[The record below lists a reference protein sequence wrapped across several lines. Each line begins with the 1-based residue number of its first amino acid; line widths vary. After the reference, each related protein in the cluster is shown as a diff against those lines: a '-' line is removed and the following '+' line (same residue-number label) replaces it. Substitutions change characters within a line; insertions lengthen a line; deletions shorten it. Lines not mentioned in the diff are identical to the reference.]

1 MGSTGPWG
9 SVRGTIAVAVTV
21 SLSLS
26 CGVLRSLVAM
36 AEPVAAEA
44 TFDEVIL
51 PLLETRCVA
60 CHSLD
65 HEVSGGL
72 RLDLRDGWARGGDS
86 GPAIVPGQPDR
97 SLLVRAIRWEPGVPQ
112 MPPDGRLAPG
122 EIAAV
127 ETWVREG
134 AHDPRGGSVGPRP
147 RPLPGTTKGMT
158 VEEGREWWS
167 IRPLAVPV
175 PPEVSDPLWN
185 RDPIDRFIR
194 ARLDAAGLRPHPE
207 AEAEVLARRITEDL
221 TGLPPT
227 PEATDAFVAAHAR
240 DADAAV
246 ADLVDRLL
254 AEPAFGERFGR
265 HWLDLARFA
274 ESSGGGRTLLFKDAW
289 RYRDWVIAAVNDDMP
304 FERFVAAQL
313 AGDLIVAGAD
323 GAHDPDSVTGALVAS
338 GFLVLGPTNY
348 EEQDKAQLRFDI
360 IDEQLETIGRTFL
373 GLSIGCS
380 RCHDHPFDP
389 LSQSDYHALAG
400 ILSSTKTLFNE
411 TDNVARW
418 ITRPLPEAPPIAA
431 RRAEIDARL
440 GTLQGERKALTKVV
454 AGFAAGRD
462 PPPPPVRLADIET
475 EIGRLGSELPPRPTA
490 MVVEDRPDP
499 ADTAIRIRGIE
510 KNRGPVVP
518 RGLPAVFAAE
528 RVVGEDGSG
537 RKELAAWIGRASSA
551 LPRRVIVNRVWG
563 WLLGRGLVPSVDNFG
578 VTGEPP
584 SHPELLDWLAGRFA
598 EHGSRLKPLVREIV
612 LSRTYRQASAVPPA
626 TDPDNRLWSG
636 ALRRRLDAEQIRDGL
651 LSASGRL
658 DRTVGGPSIVGGGE
672 IDAND
677 TAAQTIEYGYVF
689 DDVRRSVYTPA
700 FRNRRPE
707 LFEVFDFAD
716 INTSS
721 GARQT
726 STVASQ
732 ALFIANDPFVVESCR
747 LIAGRLATRADTDAA
762 RIDLAFRLLLG
773 RRPVA
778 GEREAAMVFL
788 ARTAGAADGWA
799 VLCQSIVSSPDF
811 RFVD

>member
-1 MGSTGPWG
+1 MGSKGPVG
-9 SVRGTIAVAVTV
+9 SVKRTIAVAVAV
-21 SLSLS
+21 SLWLP
-26 CGVLRSLVAM
+26 CEVLRPRVVTAD
-36 AEPVAAEA
+36 PVAVEVP
-44 TFDEVIL
+44 FDQVIL

-86 GPAIVPGQPDR
+86 GPAIVPGEPDR
-97 SLLVRAIRWEPGVPQ
+97 SLLVRAIRWEPGLPQ
-112 MPPDGRLAPG
+112 MPPDGRLAPE
-122 EIAAV
+122 EIAAI
-127 ETWVREG
+127 ETWVKGG
-134 AHDPRGGSVGPRP
+134 AHDPREGSIGPRP
-147 RPLPGTTKGMT
+147 RPLPGTTTGMT
-158 VEEGREWWS
+158 LEEGRQWWS
-167 IRPLAVPV
+167 IRPLAVPL
-175 PPEVSDPLWN
+175 PPEVSDPVWN

-194 ARLDAAGLRPHPE
+194 ARLDAAGLPPHPE
-207 AEAEVLARRITEDL
+207 AEAEILARRITEDL

-246 ADLVDRLL
+246 AELVDRLL

-313 AGDLIVAGAD
+313 AGDLLPSGPD
-323 GAHDPDSVTGALVAS
+323 DAHDPDGAPGLTVAS

-373 GLSIGCS
+373 GLSIGCA

-389 LSQSDYHALAG
+389 LTQSDYHALAG
-400 ILSSTKTLFNE
+400 ILSSTKTLLNE

-418 ITRPLPEAPPIAA
+418 ITRPLPEPPPIAA
-431 RRAEIDARL
+431 RRVEIEARL
-440 GTLQGERKALTKVV
+440 GALRGERKALTKAV
-454 AGFAAGRD
+454 AGLAADRD
-462 PPPPPVRLADIET
+462 PPAPSVRLADIET
-475 EIGRLGSELPPRPTA
+475 EIARLERELPPRPTA
-490 MVVEDRPDP
+490 MVVEDRSDP
-499 ADTAIRIRGIE
+499 ADTSIRIRGIE
-510 KNRGPVVP
+510 KHRGPVVP
-518 RGLPAVFAAE
+518 RGLPAVFADE
-528 RVVGEDGSG
+528 RTIVADGSG
-537 RKELAAWIGRASSA
+537 RRELAAWIGQASSA

-563 WLLGRGLVPSVDNFG
+563 WLLGRGIVPSVDNFG
-578 VTGEPP
+578 ASGEPP

-626 TDPDNRLWSG
+626 ADPDNRLWSG
-636 ALRRRLDAEQIRDGL
+636 TLRRRLDAEQIRDGL

-658 DRTVGGPSIVGGGE
+658 DRTVGGPSIAGGGE

-677 TAAQTIEYGYVF
+677 TGAQTIEYGYVF

-716 INTSS
+716 INTAS

-732 ALFIANDPFVVESCR
+732 AWFIANDPFVVDSCR
-747 LIAGRLATRADTDAA
+747 MIADRLVARADTDAA
-762 RIDLAFRLLLG
+762 RVEWAFRLLLG
-773 RRPVA
+773 RRPLA
-778 GEREAAMVFL
+778 GEREAAMAFL
-788 ARTAGAADGWA
+788 DRTVGAEDAWA

>member
-1 MGSTGPWG
+1 MGSTGPVG
-9 SVRGTIAVAVTV
+9 SEKGTIAAAVAIG
-21 SLSLS
+21 LWLS
-26 CGVLRSLVAM
+26 CGAPHPHVAT
-36 AEPVAAEA
+36 ADPIPVEAA
-44 TFDEVIL
+44 FDQVIL
-51 PLLETRCVA
+51 PLLETRCLA

-65 HEVSGGL
+65 HEISGGL
-72 RLDLRDGWARGGDS
+72 RLDLRDGWERGGDS
-86 GPAIVPGQPDR
+86 GQAIVPGEPDR
-97 SLLVRAIRWEPGVPQ
+97 SLLVRAIRWEPGLPQ
-112 MPPDGRLAPG
+112 MPPDGRLAPE
-122 EIAAV
+122 EIAAI
-127 ETWVREG
+127 ETWVKTG
-134 AHDPRGGSVGPRP
+134 AHDPRGGAIEPRP

-158 VEEGREWWS
+158 IEQGRQWWS
-167 IRPLAVPV
+167 IRPIAVPV
-175 PPEVSDPLWN
+175 PPEVSDPVWN

-194 ARLDAAGLRPHPE
+194 ARLDAAGLRPKPE
-207 AEAEVLARRITEDL
+207 ADAEVLARRIAEDL

-246 ADLVDRLL
+246 AELVDRLL

-289 RYRDWVIAAVNDDMP
+289 RYRDWVIAAVNGDMP

-313 AGDLIVAGAD
+313 AGDLLATGAD
-323 GAHDPDSVTGALVAS
+323 GTDDPDGVTGPLVAS
-338 GFLVLGPTNY
+338 GFLALGPTNY

-360 IDEQLETIGRTFL
+360 IDEQLETIGRAFL
-373 GLSIGCS
+373 GLSIGCA

-389 LSQSDYHALAG
+389 LTQSDYHALAG

-418 ITRPLPEAPPIAA
+418 ITRPLPEPPPLAA
-431 RRAEIDARL
+431 RRAEIDVRL
-440 GTLQGERKALTKVV
+440 GTLQEERKALTKVV
-454 AGFAAGRD
+454 SGSADGHD
-462 PPPPPVRLADIET
+462 PTARSIRLADIET
-475 EIGRLGSELPPRPTA
+475 EIVRLGVELPPRPTA

-499 ADTAIRIRGIE
+499 ADTSIRIRGIE

-528 RVVGEDGSG
+528 RTVGADGSG
-537 RKELAAWIGRASSA
+537 RKELAAWIGQESSA

-563 WLLGRGLVPSVDNFG
+563 WLFGRGIVPSLDNFG
-578 VTGEPP
+578 ATGEPP
-584 SHPELLDWLAGRFA
+584 SHPELLEWLAVRFA

-612 LSRTYRQASAVPPA
+612 LSRTYRQASALPPA

-636 ALRRRLDAEQIRDGL
+636 TLRRRLDAEQIRDAL
-651 LSASGRL
+651 LAASGRL
-658 DRTVGGPSIVGGGE
+658 DRTVGGRSIVGGGE

-677 TAAQTIEYGYVF
+677 TGAQTIEYGYVF

-721 GARQT
+721 GTRRT
-726 STVASQ
+726 STVAAQ
-732 ALFIANDPFVVESCR
+732 ALFIANDPFVVDVCR
-747 LIAGRLATRADTDAA
+747 MIADRLVALADTETA
-762 RIDLAFRLLLG
+762 RVELAFRILLG
-773 RRPVA
+773 RRPLA
-778 GEREAAMVFL
+778 GEREAAMAYL
-788 ARTAGAADGWA
+788 ARTSGAEDAWA